1 VKIDWRSVG
10 LVGAAVVIGYL
21 ILKPSASAPLEAQ
34 LQSTT
39 DSLRKVSLQIVDLK
53 STNTQLTVRLQRDS
67 AVKDSLYAR
76 ILAVNTKRAPV
87 RTVPIAADS
96 TNIVALRAE
105 NRALVAVVSELQ
117 GDLVVSQTSLETLK
131 MTAIQLKTVDSV
143 AYLAVTKLNKQ
154 LQQQLDSVQTTVKGA
169 ANVVRRRWYQR
180 VWSVTKQTG
189 TKIIIFGAG
198 VGAGKVL

>member
-1 VKIDWRSVG
+1 MKIDWRSVG

>member
-1 VKIDWRSVG
+1 
-10 LVGAAVVIGYL
+10 
-21 ILKPSASAPLEAQ
+21 
-34 LQSTT
+34 
-39 DSLRKVSLQIVDLK
+39 
-53 STNTQLTVRLQRDS
+53 
-67 AVKDSLYAR
+67 
-76 ILAVNTKRAPV
+76 
-87 RTVPIAADS
+87 VPIAADS